1 MIIFVC
7 TGNTC
12 RSPMAEGFYKA
23 ATGKEAQ
30 SFGLMCPEG
39 VPASKNAVSAMEKFG
54 IDIKDCTSHRIT
66 AEAAAAADEI
76 LCMTEEQKI
85 MLTYAYPEYSEKIRL
100 LSEAAGKKG
109 NVADPFG
116 GGEKT
121 YLVSA
126 KEIKELVDGYIKL
139 HG

>member
-23 ATGKEAQ
+23 ATGKDAQ
-30 SFGLMCPEG
+30 SFGLMCQEG

-54 IDIKDCTSHRIT
+54 IDIKDHASRRIT

-100 LSEAAGKKG
+100 LSEAAREERQCGRSVRRRRKDLSCLCEGNKG
-109 NVADPFG
+109 ACRWI
-116 GGEKT
+116 
-121 YLVSA
+121 Y
-126 KEIKELVDGYIKL
+126 
-139 HG
+139 